1 MFTGLPAYQ
10 SFGRSRISSSS
21 AITPN
26 IRIGPTFCELM
37 KMANRV
43 AAAMKTAAGS
53 LRGEAPLGRGGPGVG
68 VISSGIEVVDQPEP
82 LQHEPLIDQ
91 LDHRRLRRDQP
102 GESPGRDHPGIFTKL
117 LLDRSEERRVGK
129 ECR

>member
-37 KMANRV
+37 KMAKRV

-53 LRGEAPLGRGGPGVG
+53 LRGEPLLGRGGSGFC

-91 LDHRRLRRDQP
+91 LDHRRLGRDQP
-102 GESPGRDHPGIFTKL
+102 SESSRSYNPGIFAKL
-117 LLDRSEERRVGK
+117 LLDPEIGRAHV
-129 ECR
+129 